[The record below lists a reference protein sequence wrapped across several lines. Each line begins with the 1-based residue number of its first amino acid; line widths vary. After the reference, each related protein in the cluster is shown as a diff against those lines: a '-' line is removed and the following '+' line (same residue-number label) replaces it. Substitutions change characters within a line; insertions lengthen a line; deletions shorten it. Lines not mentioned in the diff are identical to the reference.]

1 MRLLRLSFCANLFL
15 ALASA
20 SGVTEFYLHDGD
32 TVVFYGDSI
41 TNQRLYT
48 VFTETYVLTRFP
60 RLHVT
65 FFHSGYSGDRVSG
78 GLGGS
83 IDQRLEHDVFAYH
96 PTVVTVMLGM
106 NDGEYRAYSPEIF
119 NKYAK
124 GYRHLLKKLKSQLT
138 DVRLTLL
145 EPSAYD
151 DVTRPTAFPGGYNGV
166 LLQFGEFVRN
176 LARKKNAV
184 DADLNEPVT
193 AVLQEANKRSTEA
206 ALDLIPDR
214 VHPSPGIHMI
224 MAESLLKAWHAPSVV
239 TRVEIDATAGRLI
252 HAENASIDNLESGE
266 SLDWRQTDRA
276 LPMPL
281 DKPNDTIR
289 FAVSCSDFNE
299 ALNQE
304 VLKISGLGDGLYG
317 LSIDGEFI
325 ASFEAGQLAAGINL
339 AKFQTPMYRQAQSV
353 LDLTHRHN
361 HLHNA
366 RWRLVEEALTP
377 YGLSNV
383 QPTLD
388 ALDKLE
394 AEVIALQRVTAIP
407 KAHRYELTH
416 GGMGSSDSTR
426 P

>member
-1 MRLLRLSFCANLFL
+1 VRFLRPLFCANLFL
-15 ALASA
+15 GLASA
-20 SGVTEFYLHDGD
+20 FGAPEFYLHDGD

-48 VFTETYVLTRFP
+48 VFTEAYVLTRFP
-60 RLHVT
+60 RLRVS
-65 FFHSGYSGDRVSG
+65 FFHSGFSGDRVSG
-78 GLGGS
+78 GFGGT
-83 IDQRLEHDVFAYH
+83 IDQRLEHDVFAYR

-106 NDGEYRAYSPEIF
+106 NDGEYRAYSPETF

-124 GYRHLLKKLKSQLT
+124 GYRYLVKKLKSQLP
-138 DVRLTLL
+138 DARLTLL

-151 DVTRPTAFPGGYNGV
+151 DVTRPPAFPGGYNGV

-176 LARKKNAV
+176 LARKENAV
-184 DADLNEPVT
+184 DADLNGPVS
-193 AVLQEANKRSTEA
+193 AVLREADKRSTEA

-214 VHPSPGIHMI
+214 VHPSAGVHMI

-252 HAENASIDNLESGE
+252 HAGNTIVDGLESGD
-266 SLDWRQTDRA
+266 SLNWRQTDRA

-281 DKPNDTIR
+281 DEPNDTIR
-289 FAVSCSDFNE
+289 FAIACSDFTE

-304 VLKISGLGDGLYG
+304 MLKIAGLDDGLYR

-325 ASFEAGQLAAGINL
+325 ASFEAAQLAAGINL
-339 AKFQTPMYRQAQSV
+339 AKFQTPMYKQAQSV

-394 AEVIALQRVTAIP
+394 AEVIALQRATAIP
-407 KAHRYELTH
+407 KTHRYQLTRA
-416 GGMGSSDSTR
+416 TR
-426 P
+426 Q